1 MSLPRLI
8 LGRLC
13 ISDTKLN
20 GFFSAQ
26 GLFAGNKAHV
36 SCGSGNPRAEFV
48 WIFR

>member
-36 SCGSGNPRAEFV
+36 SCGSDTRAEFV